1 MGIPMGTFGDNVDNT
16 ALGGSFFIGYH
27 LSNKPV
33 IIGADLEFLR
43 YGKECRT
50 ELLSQD
56 IPDLPVKVTN
66 RNEMLLAH
74 LLLRIQPNSG
84 EIVPYFDSLIGFNYL
99 YTRTSLK
106 GDRRYYDVISTTNF
120 SDWVLSYGLGGGIK
134 IKVLENISRKAGK
147 ENYISLFVDLGMRY
161 LFGSK
166 AEYLK
171 EGSIQRVS
179 GKAFYNA
186 YESRTDLLQFKIGVS
201 LMFRIGSL

>member
-1 MGIPMGTFGDNVDNT
+1 MGSHGFTRCFAFRILTSCIVCVLIPLCCTGVSFAQRGFNIGGNFLTGIPVGAFGDNVDNT

-74 LLLRIQPNSG
+74 LLLRIQPNLG
-84 EIVPYFDSLIGFNYL
+84 EIAPYFD
-99 YTRTSLK
+99 
-106 GDRRYYDVISTTNF
+106 V
-120 SDWVLSYGLGGGIK
+120 
-134 IKVLENISRKAGK
+134 
-147 ENYISLFVDLGMRY
+147 
-161 LFGSK
+161 
-166 AEYLK
+166 
-171 EGSIQRVS
+171 
-179 GKAFYNA
+179 
-186 YESRTDLLQFKIGVS
+186 
-201 LMFRIGSL
+201 